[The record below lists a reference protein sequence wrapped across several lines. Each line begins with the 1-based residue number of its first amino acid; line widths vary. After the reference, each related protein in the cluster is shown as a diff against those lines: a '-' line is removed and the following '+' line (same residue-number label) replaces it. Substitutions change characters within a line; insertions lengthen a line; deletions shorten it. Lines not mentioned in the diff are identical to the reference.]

1 MSRQAYMS
9 LVCTSIR
16 SAGAIGPACST
27 AMTCRACRGPTT
39 SSKAASAIPV
49 AACCGPRARR
59 ASPSARCNAKVPGS
73 SYPGPQQ
80 RPSYWGPCV
89 TLHLRTWLRKGSALL
104 RIANGSACRADPFD
118 RPKRNSIT
126 CVRGGR
132 RDSLQA
138 QGDFRGIAFFHN
150 RIRHNSGVALEIA
163 CGTGRLLVPLL
174 RDGLAVEGLD
184 ASAEMLALCRTKAAH
199 VGVTPTLYQQL
210 MQDLDLT

>member
-138 QGDFRGIAFFHN
+138 QGDFRGIATQQITRFEEWLWRLTQYELGDCAFFDPNGYTFNLTQLPDGIHSDG
-150 RIRHNSGVALEIA
+150 IAL
-163 CGTGRLLVPLL
+163 GQYRLI
-174 RDGLAVEGLD
+174 
-184 ASAEMLALCRTKAAH
+184 THKN
-199 VGVTPTLYQQL
+199 
-210 MQDLDLT
+210 